1 MKGLLSTRFA
11 LPNLARLRSRL
22 ENPPATLSKDLRDQL
37 AVITTK
43 VLNQASKQIT
53 AEFIDYISSRQDLKP
68 KSDAH
73 KKQIESLFSGIF
85 DSCFATT
92 PEALN
97 ALVGKDEEELADENP
112 AEAGAEE
119 QPKDKKATE
128 KATEKAPKK
137 EAEPKAEAAAKK
149 EPDEFD

>member
-97 ALVGKDEEELADENP
+97 ALVGKDEEESSDENP

-128 KATEKAPKK
+128 KAPEKAPKK
-137 EAEPKAEAAAKK
+137 EAEPKAEATSKK

>member
-97 ALVGKDEEELADENP
+97 ALVGKDEEESSDENP
-112 AEAGAEE
+112 AEAGAEAGAEE
-119 QPKDKKATE
+119 QPKDK